1 MPFRFFKGMRTHN
14 ILNFQRIIDIYF
26 LKIQMILNI
35 SFHVFQSFDNLP
47 GASVNV
53 SERTVPGDT
62 LFIFLNSPEILV
74 PGAGLDIIECNSREE
89 LT

>member
-1 MPFRFFKGMRTHN
+1 MRTHN
-14 ILNFQRIIDIYF
+14 ILNFQRIINIYI

-62 LFIFLNSPEILV
+62 LFIFRNSPENGGF
-74 PGAGLDIIECNSREE
+74 GAGLDIIECNSQEE
-89 LT
+89 MT